1 MQTFADLRD
10 AQCTGPVAV
19 TIGNFDG
26 LHLGH
31 QALLAHLRDLA
42 ADLARTAKRPAASA
56 LVTFSPHP
64 LAVLRP
70 ERTHLL
76 LTTPRERLLLAAGVG
91 IDIGVLHPFTYETAR
106 TTPREFCELLT
117 RHLGMAALL
126 VGPDFALGRN
136 RAGDIPTLRELGAEL
151 GFTVHVLEPVALASQ
166 PVRSSL
172 VREVLLDGDV
182 ATARRLL
189 GRPYRAV
196 GVVRRGDQRGRTV
209 GIPTANIQPP
219 ADKLLPGDG
228 VYATRARLTTF
239 DQVYDLPSVT
249 NIGVRPTVDGL
260 HRRVETHILNFPPPG
275 QLDDLYGETVAV
287 DFIAR
292 LRGEQRFPNLDAL
305 VQQIHTDI
313 AAARAI
319 FAAESE

>member
-1 MQTFADLRD
+1 MQTYADLRD
-10 AQCTGPVAV
+10 AQLTGPVAV

-31 QALLAHLRDLA
+31 QALLAHLRALA
-42 ADLARTAKRPAASA
+42 ADLATTHDRPAASA

-70 ERTHLL
+70 DRTHLL
-76 LTTPRERLLLAAGVG
+76 LTTPRERLLLAASGG
-91 IDIGVLHPFTYETAR
+91 IDIGAIHPFTHETAR
-106 TTPREFCELLT
+106 TTAREFCELLT
-117 RHLGMAALL
+117 HHLGMAALL

-136 RAGDIPTLRELGAEL
+136 RGGDIPTLRALGEEL
-151 GFTVHVLEPVALASQ
+151 GFALHVIDPVALGEH

-172 VREVLLDGDV
+172 VREVLLAGDV
-182 ATARRLL
+182 VAAQALL
-189 GRPYRAV
+189 GRAYRAA

-209 GIPTANIQPP
+209 GIPTANIQPA

-228 VYATRARLTTF
+228 VYATRARLATF
-239 DQVYDLPSVT
+239 DRVYDLPSVT

-260 HRRVETHILNFPPPG
+260 HRRMETHILDFPPPG

-287 DFIAR
+287 DFVAR
-292 LRGEQRFPNLDAL
+292 LRGEQRFPSLEAL
-305 VQQIHTDI
+305 VQQIHADI
-313 AAARAI
+313 AQARAI